1 MMVISSV
8 VFICTNR
15 QGKSNEDANKK
26 YFFLGKVKSVMNKK
40 TNIST
45 KKLLKENLVFVWL
58 GAHFPRYYPV
68 RTLINIIF
76 F

>member
-45 KKLLKENLVFVWL
+45 KKLLKENLVFV
-58 GAHFPRYYPV
+58 
-68 RTLINIIF
+68 
-76 F
+76 